1 MASTQTKPKQANFS
15 IPGDLLEELR
25 RQVPKGE
32 QSSVVARA
40 IRNELM
46 RLRFR
51 RAVDNALGAWKQE
64 EHPELEEGTEQFL
77 RRLRRSSRINR
88 QKS

>member
-1 MASTQTKPKQANFS
+1 MVRAQTKAKQANFS
-15 IPGDLLEELR
+15 LPGDLLEDLR

-32 QSSVVARA
+32 QSKVVARA

-51 RAVDNALGAWKQE
+51 RALDNAFGAWNEE
-64 EHPELEEGTEQFL
+64 EHPELEEGTEQFVRGL
-77 RRLRRSSRINR
+77 RHSSRTGGKIE
-88 QKS
+88 